1 MGSKGFFKMDRDVV
15 DHWIFKDPDFRI
27 WVYLIRNAQFEN
39 QDKPIDIG
47 NQERYLQRGEFL
59 TSMEKIATD
68 LKVDK
73 GVVRRVLDKLKKNNM
88 IKKTV
93 GRGKGI
99 PYVAKIVN
107 YDKWQGQYTF
117 KKQSKDNQKTFK
129 TQYYN
134 NGNNGNNVDNEKEIY
149 IYQCEVH
156 KEVYQESEYL
166 DMYIPCPKCDLP
178 LTRYKKAYFD
188 ELKST

>member
-1 MGSKGFFKMDRDVV
+1 MDRDVV

-39 QDKPIDIG
+39 QDKPIDVG
-47 NQERYLQRGEFL
+47 DQERYLQRGEFL

-99 PYVAKIVN
+99 PYIAKIVN

-134 NGNNGNNVDNEKEIY
+134 NGYNGNNEDNEKELY
-149 IYQCEVH
+149 IYQCEIH
-156 KEVYQESEYL
+156 KEILKESEYV
-166 DMYIPCPKCDLP
+166 DEVIFCPKCELQ

>member
-1 MGSKGFFKMDRDVV
+1 MANRGFIKLDRDIVN
-15 DHWIFKDPDFRI
+15 HWIFKDPDFRI
-27 WVYLIRNAQFEN
+27 WIYLIELAQFEH
-39 QDKPIDIG
+39 QHKPIEIG

-59 TSMEKIATD
+59 TSMDRIATD

-73 GVVRRVLDKLKKNNM
+73 GVVRRMLDKLKKNNM
-88 IKKTV
+88 IIKTV

-99 PYVAKIVN
+99 PYIAKIVN
-107 YDKWQGQYTF
+107 YDKWQGIYTF

-134 NGNNGNNVDNEKEIY
+134 NENNGNNVNNEKEIY

-156 KEVYQESEYL
+156 KEVIVESEYL
-166 DMYIPCPKCDLP
+166 DLFTSCPKCDLQ
-178 LTRYKKAYFD
+178 LTRYKKAYFE
-188 ELKST
+188 ELQST

>member
-68 LKVDK
+68 LRVDK

-134 NGNNGNNVDNEKEIY
+134 NGNNVDNEKEIY

-178 LTRYKKAYFD
+178 LTRYKKAYFE